1 MPEPYGATPLNPDET
16 QGLRFGHIETRA
28 ELDRMEQANI
38 QDGMVWL
45 ARQRQPDVLSE
56 AFVRELHRRLFGE
69 VWAWAGTFRRNEK
82 NIGLAPEQVA
92 IALRKL
98 LDDCRF
104 WVDNQIWLP
113 TELALRFHHRLVWIH
128 LFPNGNGRHARI
140 LADALLV
147 HEIGA
152 QPIAWGGNGLLADSE
167 HRDVY
172 IAALRAADAGDLDS
186 LLRLFG
192 GGAA

>member
-1 MPEPYGATPLNPDET
+1 MTEPYGATPLDPDET

-45 ARQRQPDVLSE
+45 GRQREPEVLSE
-56 AFVRELHRRLFGE
+56 GFVRELHRRLFGQ
-69 VWAWAGTFRRNEK
+69 VWTWAGTFRRTEK
-82 NIGLAPEQVA
+82 TVGVAPEQ
-92 IALRKL
+92 IAVQLRNL

-104 WVDNQIWLP
+104 WIDHETWPP

-147 HEIGA
+147 HELGA
-152 QPIAWGGNGLLADSE
+152 RPIPWGGNGLLADSE
-167 HRDVY
+167 HRDAY
-172 IAALRAADAGDLDS
+172 IGALKAADAGDMRP
-186 LLRLFG
+186 LLRLFAG
-192 GGAA
+192 DEG